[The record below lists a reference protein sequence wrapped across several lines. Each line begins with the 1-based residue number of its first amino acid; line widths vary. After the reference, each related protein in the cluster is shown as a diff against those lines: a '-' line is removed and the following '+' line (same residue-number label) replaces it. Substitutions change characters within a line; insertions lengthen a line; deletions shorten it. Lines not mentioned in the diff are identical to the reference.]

1 MARIRTIKPEFWRHP
16 VISRLPDQIQLMALA
31 LLSMADDEG
40 YFHAD
45 PAIVR
50 GEVMPFREDLARISE
65 CLAHLSKVGWIDLW
79 DHPEQGQMGVVV
91 NWSKHQKID
100 HASKSKLKTYDIRET
115 LARTSRDTR
124 ATLAP
129 DQGSGNRDQG
139 TGNRDQITLA
149 DAPAAKPARK
159 TPQAVGPT
167 IATSN
172 GPWSITVGAA
182 KQRMATYGMTEAQM
196 IGILERVAKHNTSLP
211 AEKLPGAAAMH
222 SILHAWFA
230 KHSPGSDATEV
241 APRAPKLD
249 PDAYAAALAA
259 QNEFFPRETA

>member
-129 DQGSGNRDQG
+129 DQGSGNREQG
-139 TGNRDQITLA
+139 TGIKLRSLTLPLPSLPGRLRRPSA
-149 DAPAAKPARK
+149 LRSRHRTAHGRSLSERP
-159 TPQAVGPT
+159 
-167 IATSN
+167 SN
-172 GPWSITVGAA
+172 GW
-182 KQRMATYGMTEAQM
+182 R
-196 IGILERVAKHNTSLP
+196 L
-211 AEKLPGAAAMH
+211 
-222 SILHAWFA
+222 
-230 KHSPGSDATEV
+230 
-241 APRAPKLD
+241 
-249 PDAYAAALAA
+249 
-259 QNEFFPRETA
+259 TA